1 VAQFGAIPARR
12 LRVRGRQALLP
23 ALAGAEPEVVFCCCA
38 GPATALCARR
48 IDALRAVGG
57 GARLVARVGLFV
69 EVVGTQA
76 PWGLRG

>member
-1 VAQFGAIPARR
+1 MAQFGAIPARR
-12 LRVRGRQALLP
+12 LRVRGRQALIP

-48 IDALRAVGG
+48 IVALRVVGG
-57 GARLVARVGLFV
+57 GARLVARVG
-69 EVVGTQA
+69 VVLAVGGTQA